1 MKPGW
6 GPQTD
11 TQEDFDSLP
20 QEMEGHGSLYE
31 PEYSEEDLK
40 HMEEEEEEEAAPAA
54 AAEKQAQPV
63 GEDEELKPEWT
74 ACVNACV
81 VRL

>member
-1 MKPGW
+1 MSFDICVKPSW

-11 TQEDFDSLP
+11 TQE
-20 QEMEGHGSLYE
+20 
-31 PEYSEEDLK
+31 
-40 HMEEEEEEEAAPAA
+40 EEEEDEEEEDVAPAA

-63 GEDEELKPEWT
+63 GEDEELKLEWT

-81 VRL
+81 VRP